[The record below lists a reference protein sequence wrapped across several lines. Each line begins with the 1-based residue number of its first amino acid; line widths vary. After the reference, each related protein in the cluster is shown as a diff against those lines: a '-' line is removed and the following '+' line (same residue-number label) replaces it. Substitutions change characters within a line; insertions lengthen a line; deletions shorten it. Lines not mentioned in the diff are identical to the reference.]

1 MTGLVTG
8 PATRD
13 RRETPANGRVAAAH
27 LEGQVEAA
35 RFVAPVRHRV
45 TSPLADLLRA
55 PGGPRERQLV
65 LGEAVEVL
73 DIHEGHA
80 FGWAARDGFV
90 GYVAAGAL
98 SAEAPEPTHIVGVPA
113 THAYSA
119 PDLKRPEIMAL
130 SFGSRLRVVS
140 ASGAFFETAEG
151 WFVPKPHL
159 RPANVPYSDPV
170 TVAQLFFG
178 TPYLWGGNSIW
189 GVDCSGLVQAAW
201 LACGRAC
208 PGDSDQQ
215 ERVLGVALPEG
226 TTPERGDLMFWTGHV
241 ALVVEPGVMIHAN
254 AHTMSVA
261 YERIPE
267 ALARIE
273 AQGDGPMLSHR
284 RA

>member
-1 MTGLVTG
+1 MTG
-8 PATRD
+8 D

-27 LEGQVEAA
+27 LAGQVSAE
-35 RFVAPVRHRV
+35 RFVEPVRHRL
-45 TSPLADLLRA
+45 TRPLADLMRA
-55 PGGPRERQLV
+55 PGGPRERQLL
-65 LGEAVEVL
+65 LGEAFEVL
-73 DIHEGHA
+73 DLHEGHA

-90 GYVAAGAL
+90 GYLPADAL
-98 SAEAPEPTHIVGVPA
+98 SDAAPEPTHIVAVPA

-119 PDLKRPEIMAL
+119 PDLKRPEHMAL

-140 ASGAFFETAEG
+140 ASGGFFETAEG

-159 RPANVPYSDPV
+159 RPANAPFADPV

-178 TPYLWGGNSIW
+178 APYLWGGNAIW
-189 GVDCSGLVQAAW
+189 GIDCSGLVQAAF

-215 ERVLGVALPEG
+215 ERALAPPLPDG
-226 TTPERGDLMFWTGHV
+226 TPPERGDLLFWKGHV
-241 ALVVEPGVMIHAN
+241 ALVVEPEVLIHAN

-261 YERIPE
+261 YERIVD

-273 AQGDGPMLSHR
+273 AAGDGPLTAHR
-284 RA
+284 RP